1 MTTRTRGL
9 RSLAGALLML
19 GAGIAAAPA
28 VQAAPTGAQS
38 ELTAV
43 TGQGL
48 GKVVISPTSAN
59 IANFVAQVKVNIHNA
74 APNTTF
80 TITRAVDA
88 PADGVCTSTDFGTVA
103 TLRTSAGGAGAV
115 EFERTGPLLNFDLRL
130 QVVGDDGSVLVSQCM
145 IIIGK

>member
-1 MTTRTRGL
+1 MTRTHGLRGL
-9 RSLAGALLML
+9 AVALLVAGVGML
-19 GAGIAAAPA
+19 AAPA
-28 VQAAPTGAQS
+28 VQAEPTGAQS

-43 TGQGL
+43 TGQGM
-48 GKVVISPTSAN
+48 GKVVISPTSADV
-59 IANFVAQVKVNIHNA
+59 ANFVAQVQVNIHDA

-88 PADGVCTSTDFGTVA
+88 PADGVCTSTVFGTVA

-115 EFERTGPLLNFDLRL
+115 EFERTGPLLDFDLVLR
-130 QVVGDDGSVLVSQCM
+130 VIGDDGSVLESQCM